1 MRNVTLLNDVDASRQ
16 QISAEINMDQRTEW
30 KVYINTARLD
40 GVPRLFIEDNTSP
53 SKNETPTGDWNPI
66 CNTCSDID
74 YFTLDDTVIT
84 IEKKDFKANWF
95 RIRIEPNDNTTGTI
109 NVSLSYKTFP

>member
-1 MRNVTLLNDVDASRQ
+1 MRNVTLLDNVAADVQ
-16 QISAEINMDQRTEW
+16 QITAEINMDQRTEW
-30 KVYINTARLD
+30 KVYINTTGLNGRPQLY
-40 GVPRLFIEDNTSP
+40 IEDNNSP

-66 CNTCSDID
+66 CNTCNDVD

-95 RIRIEPNDNTTGTI
+95 RIRVEPTDNTAGTI

>member
-1 MRNVTLLNDVDASRQ
+1 MRNVTLLDNVAADVQ
-16 QISAEINMDQRTEW
+16 QITDEVNFDQRAQW
-30 KVYINTARLD
+30 KVYINTTGLNGRPQLY
-40 GVPRLFIEDNTSP
+40 IEDNNSP
-53 SKNETPTGDWNPI
+53 SKNETPVGDWTPI
-66 CNTCSDID
+66 CNNCSDTD

-95 RIRIEPNDNTTGTI
+95 RIRVEPVDNTTGTI

>member
-1 MRNVTLLNDVDASRQ
+1 MRNVTLLNNVAADVQ
-16 QISAEINMDQRTEW
+16 QITAEVNMDQRTQW
-30 KVYINTARLD
+30 KVYINTAGLD
-40 GVPRLFIEDNTSP
+40 GRPQLFIEDNNSP
-53 SKNETPTGDWNPI
+53 SKNETPTGNWTPI

-95 RIRIEPNDNTTGTI
+95 RIRVEANDNTTGTI